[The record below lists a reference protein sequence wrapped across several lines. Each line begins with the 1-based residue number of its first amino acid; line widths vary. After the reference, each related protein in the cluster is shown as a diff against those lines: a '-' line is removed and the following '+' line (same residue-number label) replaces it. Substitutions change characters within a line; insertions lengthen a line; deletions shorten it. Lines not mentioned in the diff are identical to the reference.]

1 MNHPPALLELDLRSH
16 IDYPGK
22 LVIPGNPTGFFPP
35 GPGAA
40 EAEELYLFSPD
51 IFELTEDGPRARLGQ
66 PLPEAAFAS
75 AAALDGGAGT
85 PCFCIETGT
94 WLFAQWRPAS
104 AEDLAEGMEW
114 CAREA
119 WWEQRRLEGPWLLRL
134 VREDGQT
141 AYQLLRRL
149 AK

>member
-1 MNHPPALLELDLRSH
+1 MNHPSALLELDLRSD

-22 LVIPGNPTGFFPP
+22 LTIPSNPAGFFPP
-35 GPGAA
+35 GPSAG
-40 EAEELYLFSPD
+40 EKEEVYLFSPE
-51 IFELTEDGPRARLGQ
+51 IYEPTQDGPRGRLRQ

-75 AAALDGGAGT
+75 AAAQDDGAGT
-85 PCFCIETGT
+85 PCFCIEAGS
-94 WLFAQWRPAS
+94 WIFAQWRPES

-149 AK
+149 TK